1 MKSTNP
7 RILTGVVTSNK
18 ADKTIT
24 VKIERKV
31 KHPLYGKVVKRASK
45 VHAHDENNSASI
57 GDIVS
62 VKECRP
68 ISKTKTWVLVSDEIP
83 QTVEDDRLID
93 VSVAAAVQL
102 GFYEKGLAKV
112 HVEVLDIEAG
122 TVSYTIEV
130 GRFADNQSA
139 LALLVELRN
148 KIDFESEKIRVK
160 PISGSSYGIEIGP
173 IYRKRNLEK
182 IESLMKVMD
191 VPSVR
196 VFLKD

>member
-45 VHAHDENNSASI
+45 VHAHDENNLASI

-68 ISKTKTWVLVSDEIP
+68 ISKTKTWVLVSDEMP
-83 QTVEDDRLID
+83 QTVED
-93 VSVAAAVQL
+93 
-102 GFYEKGLAKV
+102 K
-112 HVEVLDIEAG
+112 
-122 TVSYTIEV
+122 
-130 GRFADNQSA
+130 
-139 LALLVELRN
+139 
-148 KIDFESEKIRVK
+148 
-160 PISGSSYGIEIGP
+160 
-173 IYRKRNLEK
+173 
-182 IESLMKVMD
+182 
-191 VPSVR
+191 
-196 VFLKD
+196 

>member
-31 KHPLYGKVVKRASK
+31 KHLLYGKVVKRASK

-68 ISKTKTWVLVSDEIP
+68 ISKTKTWVLVSDEMS
-83 QTVEDDRLID
+83 QTVED
-93 VSVAAAVQL
+93 
-102 GFYEKGLAKV
+102 K
-112 HVEVLDIEAG
+112 
-122 TVSYTIEV
+122 
-130 GRFADNQSA
+130 
-139 LALLVELRN
+139 
-148 KIDFESEKIRVK
+148 
-160 PISGSSYGIEIGP
+160 
-173 IYRKRNLEK
+173 
-182 IESLMKVMD
+182 
-191 VPSVR
+191 
-196 VFLKD
+196 

>member
-7 RILTGVVTSNK
+7 RILTGVVTGNK

-68 ISKTKTWVLVSDEIP
+68 ISKTKTWVLVSDEMS
-83 QTVEDDRLID
+83 QTVED
-93 VSVAAAVQL
+93 
-102 GFYEKGLAKV
+102 K
-112 HVEVLDIEAG
+112 
-122 TVSYTIEV
+122 
-130 GRFADNQSA
+130 
-139 LALLVELRN
+139 
-148 KIDFESEKIRVK
+148 
-160 PISGSSYGIEIGP
+160 
-173 IYRKRNLEK
+173 
-182 IESLMKVMD
+182 
-191 VPSVR
+191 
-196 VFLKD
+196 

>member
-18 ADKTIT
+18 ANKTIT

-68 ISKTKTWVLVSDEIP
+68 ISKTKTWILVSDDIT
-83 QTVEDDRLID
+83 QTVED
-93 VSVAAAVQL
+93 
-102 GFYEKGLAKV
+102 K
-112 HVEVLDIEAG
+112 
-122 TVSYTIEV
+122 
-130 GRFADNQSA
+130 
-139 LALLVELRN
+139 
-148 KIDFESEKIRVK
+148 
-160 PISGSSYGIEIGP
+160 
-173 IYRKRNLEK
+173 
-182 IESLMKVMD
+182 
-191 VPSVR
+191 
-196 VFLKD
+196 

>member
-31 KHPLYGKVVKRASK
+31 KHPLYGNVVKRASK

-68 ISKTKTWVLVSDEIP
+68 ISKTKTWVLVSDEMP
-83 QTVEDDRLID
+83 QTVED
-93 VSVAAAVQL
+93 
-102 GFYEKGLAKV
+102 K
-112 HVEVLDIEAG
+112 
-122 TVSYTIEV
+122 
-130 GRFADNQSA
+130 
-139 LALLVELRN
+139 
-148 KIDFESEKIRVK
+148 
-160 PISGSSYGIEIGP
+160 
-173 IYRKRNLEK
+173 
-182 IESLMKVMD
+182 
-191 VPSVR
+191 
-196 VFLKD
+196 

>member
-83 QTVEDDRLID
+83 QTVEDR
-93 VSVAAAVQL
+93 
-102 GFYEKGLAKV
+102 
-112 HVEVLDIEAG
+112 
-122 TVSYTIEV
+122 
-130 GRFADNQSA
+130 
-139 LALLVELRN
+139 
-148 KIDFESEKIRVK
+148 
-160 PISGSSYGIEIGP
+160 
-173 IYRKRNLEK
+173 
-182 IESLMKVMD
+182 
-191 VPSVR
+191 
-196 VFLKD
+196 